1 MVGLME
7 VVAILI
13 GIILIAACGAFVA
26 AEFALITVNRNDVE
40 ASAEAGDRKSQGVL
54 KAMRTLSTQL
64 SGAQLGITVTNL
76 GIGFLAEPAIAALV
90 VGPLQDLGLG
100 DVAARSVSVTIALV
114 LATGLT
120 MIFGELVPKNLAI
133 AKPLATARAVAGFQ
147 RGFSRSTAIL
157 LRFFNGTANKVVRSF
172 GIEPQEELASARS
185 PQELAGLVQHS
196 AKQGALA
203 AETAELVARSFAFGD
218 RRARDVMTPR
228 ARIHDLTPDTSVA
241 QMLAAATESGF
252 SRFPVIEEDE
262 GKVLGLVHVRHSLS
276 IPYEQRATT
285 PVSSVMGP
293 VTVVPDT
300 VELDHLMDTLRS
312 GGLQLA
318 VLVDEFGDTA
328 GLVTLEDL
336 VEELVGEVLDEH
348 DPQGPSAVQAADGS
362 WVLDALLRPDEASE
376 YLGACVPEH
385 EDYET
390 LAGLVTLELE
400 RLAQVGD
407 EVSVA
412 ADNPHGVN
420 PATIVFRVE
429 ETDEHRIVRVRA
441 VVTHHEPVDA
451 EDGAEESEARR

>member
-1 MVGLME
+1 LATAWLLLALVI
-7 VVAILI
+7 V
-13 GIILIAACGAFVA
+13 LIALNGFFVM
-26 AEFALITVNRNDVE
+26 AEFALVTVDRPAVRRAADQGDARA
-40 ASAEAGDRKSQGVL
+40 ASVQ
-54 KAMRTLSTQL
+54 KALTTLSTQL
-64 SGAQLGITVTNL
+64 SGCQLGITITS
-76 GIGFLAEPAIAALV
+76 LV
-90 VGPLQDLGLG
+90 VGLIAEPSIATLLRPVLHAAGLG
-100 DVAARSVSVTIALV
+100 EGAAAPISVGLAFV
-114 LATGLT
+114 LATLSQ
-120 MIFGELVPKNLAI
+120 MVFSELVPKNWALAEPLRLARWI
-133 AKPLATARAVAGFQ
+133 AAPQLAFATITRP
-147 RGFSRSTAIL
+147 L